1 MSYRSNN
8 NDGLAILGAIFIV
21 IFTIIITIFIAPFI
35 SFWLCY
41 FGGWIAKVTIGTELV
56 KALNT
61 LFNTTYFTKD
71 MIPMIAGALGWIG
84 SFFKTMHITKKN
96 K

>member
-8 NDGLAILGAIFIV
+8 DGDGFVFLGAIFA
-21 IFTIIITIFIAPFI
+21 IIIVIFIAPFI

-41 FGGWIAKVTIGTELV
+41 FGGWVAKVTIGAKLV
-56 KALNT
+56 EALNT

-71 MIPMIAGALGWIG
+71 MIPMAAGALGWIG
-84 SFFKTMHITKKN
+84 NYFKSTHIGSRKN
-96 K
+96 D